1 MGQDVSNESLQWKR
15 QHELHYTANNSRV
28 SKSSFICY
36 LFSFLRIFMLQLWG
50 LYSNLR
56 SWHIYFLNKN
66 TMFVMPT
73 LFLFHSCAI
82 IELAKSRWFSFCN
95 WFELLDQI
103 WAQCVQLWGHLFL
116 MAQTLYF
123 FSDRSTPLGHF
134 GRFAEYS
141 IVWNANFEFSCT
153 AFVCL
158 LHGIISSGDVDGRL
172 GGCGEVAIV

>member
-1 MGQDVSNESLQWKR
+1 
-15 QHELHYTANNSRV
+15 
-28 SKSSFICY
+28 
-36 LFSFLRIFMLQLWG
+36 MLQLWG

-82 IELAKSRWFSFCN
+82 IELAKNRWFSFCN
-95 WFELLDQI
+95 RFELFDQI
-103 WAQCVQLWGHLFL
+103 WAECVQLWGSHLFL

-123 FSDRSTPLGHF
+123 FSDRYTPLGHF

-153 AFVCL
+153 ALVCL

-172 GGCGEVAIV
+172 GGCGGDGGDCITNVWQEEDDCIFEYLIHYFPLLRGLRIKSRKQ